1 MEVEAAAPRSNVMR
15 ILPWIACGL
24 ALAALLVTALRVRDA
39 KLEARGAGAGELL
52 DPVLESPGPRTL
64 VLARGGAVRYEDFTL
79 SFEGGRLAV
88 RDRKGRRCVDFIQ
101 LDRKG
106 VRGWQE
112 LQIEILSAGPEA
124 LELRAQI
131 VPGSP
136 CRGPG
141 LYRGLKAGLRID
153 GLTVLGWDDKLRA
166 LSVGVDGSPPVTCP
180 PGVEQRIGALRLR
193 LEEDAGP
200 LLRLEAQ

>member
-1 MEVEAAAPRSNVMR
+1 MEGEAPAPKRLLIR

-39 KLEARGAGAGELL
+39 KIEARRAGAGESL
-52 DPVLESPGPRTL
+52 DPVLESPGPRDLTL
-64 VLARGGAVRYEDFTL
+64 GRGGAVRYEDFTL
-79 SFEGGRLAV
+79 SFEEGRLVV
-88 RDRKGRRCVDFIQ
+88 RDRRGRRCVDFIQ

-106 VRGWQE
+106 ARGWQE
-112 LQIEILSAGPEA
+112 LQIDILSANPEA
-124 LELRAQI
+124 LGLRAQI

-153 GLTVLGWDDKLRA
+153 ALTVLGWEEARRA
-166 LSVGVDGSPPVTCP
+166 LTVGVEGAAPVACP
-180 PGVEQRIGALRLR
+180 PGVERRIGALRLR
-193 LEEDAGP
+193 LEEGF
-200 LLRLEAQ
+200 LRLELE